1 MNKINAL
8 IQEICPEGVEFKS
21 MSKIIFLANMK
32 VFFSHTS
39 FLFFAVISPITPAKS
54 ALSG

>member
-1 MNKINAL
+1 MY
-8 IQEICPEGVEFKS
+8 
-21 MSKIIFLANMK
+21 KIIFLANMK
-32 VFFSHTS
+32 VFFSQPS